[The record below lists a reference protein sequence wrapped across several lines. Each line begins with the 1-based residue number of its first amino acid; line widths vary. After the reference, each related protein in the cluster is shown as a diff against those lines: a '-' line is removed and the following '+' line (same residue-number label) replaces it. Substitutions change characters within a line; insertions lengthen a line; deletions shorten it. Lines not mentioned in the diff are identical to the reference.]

1 MNLRIEKLTK
11 HYIKM
16 NDNGKI
22 VTALLAGL
30 AAGAVL
36 GILFAPDKGSD
47 TREKINESLADL
59 GDAIKE
65 RAEEQFDQLNDL
77 KEKLAAT
84 LKTKLGRAESI
95 IDEEIEEHA

>member
-1 MNLRIEKLTK
+1 
-11 HYIKM
+11 M

-36 GILFAPDKGSD
+36 GIIFAPEKGSE
-47 TREKINESLADL
+47 TREKLNESLADL

-65 RAEEQFDQLNDL
+65 RAEEQFDQLSDF
-77 KEKLAAT
+77 KDKIISAV
-84 LKTKLGRAESI
+84 KTKLGKAEDA

>member
-1 MNLRIEKLTK
+1 
-11 HYIKM
+11 M

-36 GILFAPDKGSD
+36 GIIFAPEKGSE
-47 TREKINESLADL
+47 TREKLNESVADL

-77 KEKLAAT
+77 KDKLASVI
-84 LKTKLGRAESI
+84 KSKMGRVEMDF
-95 IDEEIEEHA
+95 DEEIVEHG

>member
-1 MNLRIEKLTK
+1 
-11 HYIKM
+11 M

-36 GILFAPDKGSD
+36 GIIFAPEKGSE
-47 TREKINESLADL
+47 TREKLNESLADL

-65 RAEEQFDQLNDL
+65 RAEEQFDQLSDL
-77 KEKLAAT
+77 KDKIVAAV
-84 LKTKLGRAESI
+84 KSKIGRAEDA